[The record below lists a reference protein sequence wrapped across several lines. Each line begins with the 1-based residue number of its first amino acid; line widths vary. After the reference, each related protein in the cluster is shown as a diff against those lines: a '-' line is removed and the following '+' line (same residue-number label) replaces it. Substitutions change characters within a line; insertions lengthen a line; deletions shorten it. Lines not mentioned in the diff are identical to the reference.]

1 MVGGTLPARKVMVV
15 ADPSRESAAALQYA
29 LSHAVVENDTLI
41 LLHVENPNHSTWRIP
56 FSAIFRRPSNGS
68 VAASPKNASTS
79 IEGVIGAGGTN
90 AGAGGEGTI
99 DFLEAMKHACVI
111 AYPNLKVQTENVGMD
126 GKDKGSVILAQ
137 STAHGVELLIVGQR
151 TSLSNAILGS
161 RRRSLRGLDTAE
173 FLIQNSQCTCV
184 AVQRKAMG
192 GYLLNSKTHKNFWLL
207 A

>member
-15 ADPSRESAAALQYA
+15 ADPSRDSAAALQYA
-29 LSHAVVENDTLI
+29 LSHVLVENDTLI
-41 LLHVENPNHSTWRIP
+41 LLHVENPNNSAWKIP
-56 FSAIFRRPSNGS
+56 FSAIFKRPSNGS
-68 VAASPKNASTS
+68 AAASQRNPSTF

-90 AGAGGEGTI
+90 VGVEGEGTI
-99 DFLEAMKHACVI
+99 DFLEAMKHACAIV
-111 AYPNLKVQTENVGMD
+111 YPNLKVQTENMGMD
-126 GKDKGSVILAQ
+126 GKDKASVILAQ
-137 STAHGVELLIVGQR
+137 SKAHWVELLIVGQK
-151 TSLSNAILGS
+151 TTLSNAILGS